1 MWQRSPQ
8 TGKSYVLFRVADV
21 SRLMGKVDIYVGA
34 TKCAVEVRPNKKQR
48 LNMPLKR
55 GFPASSDEEEGLAAA
70 NKRLKTSL
78 DAVSGEHE
86 NMKKEL
92 LELRTTPQIAI
103 LQAKCADLEKGLEVS
118 KLQYDDK
125 IKALKQA
132 VEEKE
137 QALEEK
143 EREARMMRTVVR
155 TLLEQQGLLRPG
167 EDLYILAQAI
177 AMSVE
182 RDA

>member
-48 LNMPLKR
+48 LSVSLKR
-55 GFPASSDEEEGLAAA
+55 GFPASSEEEEGLAAA

-118 KLQYDDK
+118 KLQYEDK
-125 IKALKQA
+125 IKALK
-132 VEEKE
+132 

-143 EREARMMRTVVR
+143 EREARLMRTVMR
-155 TLLEQQGLLRPG
+155 TVLEQQGLLRPG
-167 EDLYILAQAI
+167 EDLDSLAQAI

-182 RDA
+182 QDE

>member
-21 SRLMGKVDIYVGA
+21 SRLIGKVDIYVGA

-48 LNMPLKR
+48 LSVPLKR
-55 GFPASSDEEEGLAAA
+55 GYPASSDEEEGLAAA

-118 KLQYDDK
+118 KLQYEDK
-125 IKALKQA
+125 IKALK
-132 VEEKE
+132 

-143 EREARMMRTVVR
+143 EREARLMRTVMR
-155 TLLEQQGLLRPG
+155 TVLEQQGLLRPG
-167 EDLYILAQAI
+167 EDLDSLAQAI

-182 RDA
+182 QDQ

>member
-48 LNMPLKR
+48 LSVPLKR
-55 GFPASSDEEEGLAAA
+55 GYPASSDEEEGLAAA

-92 LELRTTPQIAI
+92 LELRTTPP
-103 LQAKCADLEKGLEVS
+103 
-118 KLQYDDK
+118 
-125 IKALKQA
+125 
-132 VEEKE
+132 
-137 QALEEK
+137 
-143 EREARMMRTVVR
+143 TVKVPR
-155 TLLEQQGLLRPG
+155 CPKR
-167 EDLYILAQAI
+167 
-177 AMSVE
+177 
-182 RDA
+182 